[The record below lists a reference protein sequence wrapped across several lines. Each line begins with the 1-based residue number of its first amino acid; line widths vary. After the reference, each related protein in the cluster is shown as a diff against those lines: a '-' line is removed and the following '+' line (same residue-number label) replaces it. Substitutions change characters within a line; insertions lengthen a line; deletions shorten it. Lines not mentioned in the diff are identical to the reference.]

1 MAAFSAWAR
10 TGSVAFAIAAAA
22 AMAVAC
28 GPDGRGGGGGGYVG
42 GYGST
47 GSGSSS
53 GGASAGSTGTGSG
66 QPLLVDVDPNRTM
79 TASPGDGVG
88 VFTEYQT
95 GGHWH
100 VWWTC
105 DTNKTSLGCSFDV
118 SVSVLSGTI
127 ANLSG
132 QGLTSDD
139 RLQQPSTQ
147 AAQATTTTTTSVDGM
162 TFDTP
167 LDPNGDVPVITLD
180 AKLNGQ
186 EDGHY
191 LFFVQDGKIN
201 GGYTGTITDPLMLE
215 PSTP

>member
-1 MAAFSAWAR
+1 
-10 TGSVAFAIAAAA
+10 VALAIASAA

-28 GPDGRGGGGGGYVG
+28 GPDGRASSEPGYYGGGG
-42 GYGST
+42 S
-47 GSGSSS
+47 SSSS
-53 GGASAGSTGTGSG
+53 GGAFVPDAGTTPSSG

-79 TASPGDGVG
+79 TASPGEGVG

-105 DTNKTSLGCSFDV
+105 DTNKTSLGCSFDI

-127 ANLSG
+127 ANLTG
-132 QGLTSDD
+132 QGLSGDD
-139 RLQQPSTQ
+139 RLQQASTQ
-147 AAQATTTTTTSVDGM
+147 QVQAITSTTTSINGV

-167 LDPNGDVPVITLD
+167 LDPNGEVPVITLD

-186 EDGHY
+186 QDGHY
-191 LFFVQDGKIN
+191 LFFVQDGKVN
-201 GGYTGTITDPLMLE
+201 GGYTGTLTDPLMLE
-215 PSTP
+215 PTSP